1 MCMFGVHHSI
11 LFVCVYIAIYLSRE
25 RDCSI
30 LSCAKIIYKYVC
42 FNLISVLLFEQIDV
56 HITPGAHA
64 SEEAGNGSVHSII
77 HTNRSFN
84 TSVEIQFFIYL
95 HLKDCINDLSPVLCP
110 CSLQ

>member
-64 SEEAGNGSVHSII
+64 SEEAGNGSVHSSII
-77 HTNRSFN
+77 VSYIQTDHSILQWRFSFL
-84 TSVEIQFFIYL
+84 FI
-95 HLKDCINDLSPVLCP
+95 CT
-110 CSLQ
+110 